1 MPDKYKP
8 EQIVE
13 DVLQRISDGSIHREQ
28 RTIKIARLV
37 AALAMLA
44 IVAVAI
50 IDAPPSRAPDLT
62 GAAEVRSTVQADGAI
77 HIKIADNGDGQHVF
91 RGRINGTPVTFVV
104 DRGSSKVSIPLAV
117 ANHLK
122 LPLGESHQAAS
133 AAGAMRVYETVIDQ
147 LDIGGIMMNKV
158 RAAILTELHDDR
170 IFLGMA
176 LLRAFELRDK
186 NGELTIIKAAP

>member
-1 MPDKYKP
+1 MSNKYKP

-28 RTIKIARLV
+28 RRVKIARV
-37 AALAMLA
+37 
-44 IVAVAI
+44 VAVVAVLLIVVIAI

-62 GAAEVRSTVQADGAI
+62 GVAEVRSAVQTDGAI
-77 HIKIADNGDGQHVF
+77 HIKIPDNGDGQHVF
-91 RGRINGTPVTFVV
+91 RGRINDTPVTFVV
-104 DRGSSKVSIPLAV
+104 DRGSSSVSIPLAV

-122 LPLGESHQAAS
+122 LPLGEAYQVKS
-133 AAGAMRVYETVIDQ
+133 ATGAMRVYETVIDQ
-147 LDIGGIMMNKV
+147 LEIGGIMMNEV
-158 RAAILTELHDDR
+158 RAAILTEMHDDR

-176 LLRAFELRDK
+176 FLRAFELRDK

>member
-13 DVLQRISDGSIHREQ
+13 AVLQRISDGSIHREQ
-28 RTIKIARLV
+28 RRIKIARV
-37 AALAMLA
+37 VGVLAVLL
-44 IVAVAI
+44 IVAIAI

-62 GAAEVRSTVQADGAI
+62 GVAEVHTSVQADGAI
-77 HIKIADNGDGQHVF
+77 HVQIPGNDDGHHVVG
-91 RGRINGTPVTFVV
+91 GRINGQPVTFVV

-122 LPLGESHQAAS
+122 LPLGEAYQTTNS
-133 AAGAMRVYETVIDQ
+133 AGAMRVYETVIDQ
-147 LDIGGIMMNKV
+147 LEIGGIMVNQV
-158 RAAILTELHDDR
+158 RAAILTEMHGHQ

-176 LLRAFELRDK
+176 FLRAFELRDK